1 MINTLAKR
9 SIYYYDNVRRIF
21 MKLLLHVDMNCTF
34 CIYRPLHQIL
44 VLKEHTAKLIPSHNI
59 NKNLKTG
66 YGILA

>member
-21 MKLLLHVDMNCTF
+21 MKLLLHVDNCTL